1 MSLPRMAFGHVTAQ
15 LIYAAV
21 RLGVP
26 DALADAPMPVAKLA
40 DALECDP
47 DTLARL
53 VRALI
58 VLRLVEPAPDDQV
71 ALADLARPLC
81 TGHPRSMRS
90 SVLLLGDP
98 AVWQAW
104 GSFAPAVRAGVGAF
118 DLAHGR
124 PLFDHLADD
133 PVLSAVFNSAM
144 GDGTEL
150 LGPAVA
156 RAHDFT
162 GAGTVVDIGGGNGAL
177 LAAILAAAPGNRG
190 ILFDTA
196 AGSAE
201 AFQRAG
207 PSVSVESGD
216 FFTAV
221 PAGDVLLL
229 KGILHDWD
237 DRRCRQLLRNCRASI
252 APDGRLLVLE
262 PVLPERIDPVAAAG
276 VVLSDIAMLVYTGG
290 RERSRVDYERLLADA
305 GFVLV
310 DVTRP
315 LAGSPMR
322 ILVAVPV

>member
-1 MSLPRMAFGHVTAQ
+1 MAFGHVTAQ

-26 DALADAPMPVAKLA
+26 DALAGGPLPPGKLA
-40 DALECDP
+40 DLLGCDP
-47 DTLARL
+47 AGLSRL
-53 VRALI
+53 LRALI
-58 VLRLVEPAPDDQV
+58 VLRLVEQAPDGHV
-71 ALADLARPLC
+71 ELTEPARPLC
-81 TGHPRSMRS
+81 ADHPRSMRS

-98 AVWQAW
+98 AIWQAW
-104 GSFAPAVRAGVGAF
+104 GAFADAVRTGEPAF

-133 PVLSAVFNSAM
+133 PVLSAIFNSAM
-144 GDGTEL
+144 GDDTGV

-177 LAAILAAAPGNRG
+177 LRALLAAAPDARG

-196 AGSAE
+196 TGSAE
-201 AFQRAG
+201 AVPPAG
-207 PSVSVESGD
+207 PPGRWSVEAGD

-237 DRRCRQLLRNCRASI
+237 DQRCLTLLRNCRASI
-252 APDGRLLVLE
+252 APHGRLLVLE
-262 PVLPERIDPVAAAG
+262 PVIPDRVDPVAAAG
-276 VVLSDIAMLVYTGG
+276 VVLSDIAMLVHTGG
-290 RERSRVDYERLLADA
+290 RERSRDEFERLFAAA
-305 GFVLV
+305 GFALSA
-310 DVTRP
+310 VTRP
-315 LAGSPMR
+315 LGRSPIR
-322 ILVAVPV
+322 ILTADPR